1 MATYKEIF
9 GTNIEV
15 LASDPAN
22 PVTGQVWYNS
32 TDNVVKG
39 AAATTAGAWATGTNI
54 GSSRYLSGGAGTKTA
69 ALVFG
74 GEGPTG
80 DIGSTESWNGTSWT
94 EVNDLNTAR
103 IGMANSIGTYTATL
117 SAGGSPL
124 SALNESWNGTS
135 WTEVSDLNTGRQ
147 YFGGSGADNTSAIV
161 FGGNSSGPTLQG
173 ATENWNGSSWTE
185 VNDLNTARR
194 NVVGAGKLHN
204 AALAI
209 SGGTPP
215 SSPVVAN
222 VENWN
227 GTSWTEVNDVNT
239 ARGYGG
245 ASGTPSAALFY
256 GGTTGSNTGATESWN
271 GTSWTED
278 ANLATARHG
287 LSSAGTTNTAAL
299 ASAGRT
305 PVARSN
311 NVEEWTGAG
320 SPLIQTFTDS

>member
-1 MATYKEIF
+1 MASYKEIF

-32 TDNVVKG
+32 TDNLVKG
-39 AAATTAGAWATGTNI
+39 NAATTVGAWATGTNI

-74 GEGPTG
+74 GEGPPG
-80 DIGSTESWNGTSWT
+80 LIGSTESWNGTSWT

-103 IGMANSIGTYTATL
+103 VGMANSIGTYTATL
-117 SAGGSPL
+117 SAGGNPV

-135 WTEVSDLNTGRQ
+135 WTEVSDLNTGRL

-161 FGGNSSGPTLQG
+161 FGGATPPPTA
-173 ATENWNGSSWTE
+173 ATESWNGTSWTE

-245 ASGTPSAALFY
+245 ASGTPLAALFY
-256 GGTTGSNTGATESWN
+256 GGTTGS
-271 GTSWTED
+271 
-278 ANLATARHG
+278 
-287 LSSAGTTNTAAL
+287 
-299 ASAGRT
+299 
-305 PVARSN
+305 
-311 NVEEWTGAG
+311 
-320 SPLIQTFTDS
+320 